1 MVSQIEQ
8 FQSTAQTSSL
18 SSLDLVGLD

>member
-8 FQSTAQTSSL
+8 F
-18 SSLDLVGLD
+18 